1 LVIAGIKIGKIG
13 LIGDGAVP
21 TMSPERLWRIEEL
34 YHAAREGT
42 AEERAAL
49 LAQTDPELRREVEL
63 LLSDPSGSEFLD
75 RPAILNALEL
85 LEHATVTR
93 LHSGA
98 CLGPYRIESKLGEG
112 GMGDVFRAVDTRLG
126 RAVAIK
132 IAHEQFSD
140 RFEREARAISSLN
153 HPNICTLYDI
163 GSNYLVMELVEGE
176 TIAARLKSGPLPSKT
191 ALLYAS
197 QIVAALVEAHARGI
211 VHRDLKPGNIMVGK
225 SCIKVLDF
233 GLAKSGQDETV
244 TASHRIMGTPA
255 YMAPEQR
262 QGKTADARSDIYSF
276 GCVLYEMLT
285 GATLSSGRRRIASR
299 KLERIVSRCLEED
312 PARRWQSASELQREL
327 ATVTLPRRW
336 TRAAA
341 VATAILVMSA
351 AAYFAFRRPA
361 KLTAKDTVVLAEFEN
376 KTGDPVFDQTLRQG
390 LTVQLEQSPFLSLVS
405 DQRTQQVLRFMNRPP
420 ETRLT
425 PEISREI
432 CERTGSSAVLEGS
445 IAALGSQY
453 ILWLRARNCRT
464 GDVLAEQQAQA
475 ERKEGVLK
483 ALSGMATQ
491 MRTRLGESLASIQ
504 EHSTP
509 LEQATTSSL
518 EALKAY
524 SAATIAQSAHGAPAA
539 IPHYQHAIAIDPQFA
554 MAHAYLGFR
563 WSDTGQTDQGAD
575 EVRKAYALRDRVSDR
590 ERRFIL
596 MLYDRQVTGN
606 LQKELQTLESWAQ
619 TYPRDAYARG
629 ILGGWVSFGTGQYE
643 RGIQASQEA
652 IWLHGT
658 SPFPYANIAI
668 HNLCLNRF
676 AEAADILRLG
686 AERKVEIPEFVVNRY
701 YLAFLKGDQAGMER
715 EIARVSGT
723 AVEDSI
729 SHHQALVFARSG
741 RMGQAR
747 TMWERAITSAQQA
760 GKRETAA
767 TYEAAAAV
775 SEAHCGNMV
784 AARKRARAALEL
796 AKGRDVVY
804 AAAFA
809 LALSGEGSESLRLA
823 ADLEKRFPEDT
834 PVLFEYLPTLHALS
848 ALAAR
853 TPLDAV
859 KRLERAIPYD
869 FAMPGTVLFAKFGGL
884 YTVYVRGQAYLA
896 AGRGQ
901 EAAAEFQKI
910 LDHRGIVLADP
921 VGALAHLQLGRAYVV
936 SGDRIKARSAY
947 QDFLAIWKDAD
958 PDIPI
963 LKQAKAEY
971 AKLQ

>member
-1 LVIAGIKIGKIG
+1 
-13 LIGDGAVP
+13 
-21 TMSPERLWRIEEL
+21 MSPERLRRIEEL
-34 YHAAREGT
+34 FHAAREGT
-42 AEERAAL
+42 AEACAAL

-75 RPAILNALEL
+75 RPAIQNAPEL
-85 LEHATVTR
+85 LADSTVIV
-93 LHSGA
+93 LAAGVS
-98 CLGPYRIESKLGEG
+98 LGPYRIESKLGEG
-112 GMGDVFRAVDTRLG
+112 GMGEVFRAVDTRLG

-132 IAHEQFSD
+132 TMHEQFTA
-140 RFEREARAISSLN
+140 RFEREARAIASLN

-163 GSNYLVMELVEGE
+163 GSNYLVMELVQGE
-176 TIAARLKSGPLPSKT
+176 TLAARLETGPIPMKT
-191 ALLYAS
+191 ALVYAR
-197 QIVAALVEAHARGI
+197 QIAAALVEAHAKRI
-211 VHRDLKPGNIMVGK
+211 IHRDLKPGNIMIAASGV
-225 SCIKVLDF
+225 KVLDF
-233 GLAKSGQDETV
+233 GLARSGQDETL
-244 TASHRIMGTPA
+244 TASRMVMGTPA

-262 QGKTADARSDIYSF
+262 EGKAGDARSDIYSF

-285 GATLSSGRRRIASR
+285 GARLSSGRRRMASR
-299 KLERIVSRCLEED
+299 KLERIVGRCLEED

-341 VATAILVMSA
+341 VATAILVISA

-405 DQRTQQVLRFMNRPP
+405 DQRTQQQLRFMNRPP
-420 ETRLT
+420 EARLT

-453 ILWLRARNCRT
+453 ILWLRARNCLT
-464 GDVLAEQQAQA
+464 GEVLAEEQAQA
-475 ERKEGVLK
+475 ERKERVLQ
-483 ALSGMATQ
+483 ALSGIAIQ
-491 MRTRLGESLASIQ
+491 MRTRLGESLASVQ
-504 EHSTP
+504 EHSTA
-509 LEQATTSSL
+509 LEEATTSSL

-524 SAATIAQSAHGAPAA
+524 SAATIALSAHGPPAA

-554 MAHAYLGFR
+554 MAHAYLGYR
-563 WSDTGQTDQGAD
+563 WSDMGQTDQGAD

-606 LQKELQTLESWAQ
+606 LQKASQTLESWAQ
-619 TYPRDAYARG
+619 AYPRDAYPRG
-629 ILGGWVSFGTGQYE
+629 ILGGWISLSTGQYE
-643 RGIQASQEA
+643 RGIQTSQEA
-652 IWLHGT
+652 IRLDGT
-658 SPFPYANIAI
+658 IPFPYSNIAI
-668 HNLCLNRF
+668 HNRSLNQF
-676 AEAADILRLG
+676 AEAEDILRLG
-686 AERKVEIPEFVVNRY
+686 AERKLEIPEFLVNRY
-701 YLAFLKGDQAGMER
+701 YLAFLKGDQAEMER
-715 EIARVSGT
+715 EIAR
-723 AVEDSI
+723 APEEHAEDEI
-729 SHHQALVFARSG
+729 SHHQALVLARSG

-747 TMWERAITSAQQA
+747 TMWERAIASAQQA

-767 TYEAAAAV
+767 NYEAAMAV
-775 SEAHCGNMV
+775 CEAHCGNMA

-796 AKGRDVVY
+796 AKGRDVAY

-834 PVLFEYLPTLHALS
+834 PVQFEYLPALQALS
-848 ALAAR
+848 ALAHRA
-853 TPLDAV
+853 PLDAIN
-859 KRLERAIPYD
+859 RLERAIPFD
-869 FAMPGTVLFAKFGGL
+869 FAMPGTGLFAKFGGL

-936 SGDRIKARSAY
+936 SGDRIKARSTY